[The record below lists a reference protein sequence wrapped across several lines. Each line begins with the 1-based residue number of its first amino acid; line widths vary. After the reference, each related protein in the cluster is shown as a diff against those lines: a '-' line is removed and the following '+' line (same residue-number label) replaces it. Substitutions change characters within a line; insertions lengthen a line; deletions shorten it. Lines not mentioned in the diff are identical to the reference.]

1 MICQTIHGKHLAIS
15 ASPAQ
20 AQSCDFSDCDIRS
33 GRLDTLMQPDDIKRE
48 LRLRGMSQRDLAEAV
63 GMDETHLSK
72 SLAGKRQFK
81 IAEMDAIRSELAPEP
96 GAEDRL
102 ALRSI
107 PLLGEVPAG
116 AFDARE
122 QRNGGRIIVTD
133 PDVPPRAYGLTI
145 KGDSMDLIVPDG
157 SQVIVDP
164 DERKLWPGFRYIVRS
179 ADGETTFKEYQDGP
193 ARLVP
198 CSSNP
203 AHREILLGSEP
214 VTIEGRVFSYMM
226 RDVPRRSV

>member
-1 MICQTIHGKHLAIS
+1 
-15 ASPAQ
+15 
-20 AQSCDFSDCDIRS
+20 
-33 GRLDTLMQPDDIKRE
+33 MQPDDIKRE
-48 LRLRGMSQRDLAEAV
+48 LRLRGMSQRDLADAV

-96 GAEDRL
+96 GSEDRL

-116 AFDARE
+116 AFDARS
-122 QRNGGRIIVTD
+122 QRSGGRIIVTD